1 MVLIQKFE
9 VEIAGLLETKIRKR
23 NQKKTKEFF
32 HTQWENILNLEEC
45 DSRGVIQSGWSRIP
59 KYGMQMLEEFT
70 NYLSMLILWIQCIF
84 YDTFVYAKNSVN
96 KRGIL
101 WNEIQSLSTSIDQK
115 EWLILGDFYEVINSS
130 ERFS

>member
-45 DSRGVIQSGWSRIP
+45 DSRGVIQSG
-59 KYGMQMLEEFT
+59 
-70 NYLSMLILWIQCIF
+70 
-84 YDTFVYAKNSVN
+84 
-96 KRGIL
+96 
-101 WNEIQSLSTSIDQK
+101 
-115 EWLILGDFYEVINSS
+115 
-130 ERFS
+130 